1 MLIMSFHLSN
11 DPGCCVTNDNVM
23 VNLCNSPGKRIR
35 SFVEREKRWGF
46 VFDNLVP
53 AKWKNYFLLIMS
65 AGAQCIY
72 TCIHVL
78 RVNLLEHRHIESWQI
93 LCIVLFKCCLGNIS
107 GTVLSFKWYRSI
119 IIFVL
124 LMEFMFL
131 NRFNKS
137 VIVQNSYVFADRVI
151 LVCFSTLTVHS
162 TIKWESRTFQRRS
175 WPLN

>member
-1 MLIMSFHLSN
+1 MWAENFHKIFKWNIDKSPFFIHCMLLNALLILSNFNAIVKMLTMSFYLSN

-23 VNLCNSPGKRIR
+23 VNLCNSLGKRIR

-78 RVNLLEHRHIESWQI
+78 RVNFLEHRHIDIMADS
-93 LCIVLFKCCLGNIS
+93 
-107 GTVLSFKWYRSI
+107 WYR
-119 IIFVL
+119 V
-124 LMEFMFL
+124 
-131 NRFNKS
+131 
-137 VIVQNSYVFADRVI
+137 VQMLFG
-151 LVCFSTLTVHS
+151 
-162 TIKWESRTFQRRS
+162 K
-175 WPLN
+175 